1 MFARA
6 ARGGSRIAQRIF
18 TTPATSVWVR
28 RSFSNAMINHPIQFE
43 RRNWIRW
50 STVLGDETGKEPSGI
65 QSVSSS
71 NPFDKCIEKISVV
84 LQFLTNP

>member
-6 ARGGSRIAQRIF
+6 TRGGSRIAQRIF
-18 TTPATSVWVR
+18 TTPATSMWVR
-28 RSFSNAMINHPIQFE
+28 RSFSNAMINRPIRFE

-50 STVLGDETGKEPSGI
+50 STVLGDETGMQPSPI
-65 QSVSSS
+65 QSVSPS

-84 LQFLTNP
+84 LQFLTNS